1 MFGIGTPELLLI
13 LVVALIF
20 LGPRRLPEV
29 GKALGKALGEL
40 RRASND
46 LRDSIELE
54 TRRSEQAERANAA
67 RAAMREAPVD
77 PARAAAAPGPVV
89 SDPAPPIQT
98 ITPQESRPR
107 GEPDREAPGDPNAA
121 GS

>member
-54 TRRSEQAERANAA
+54 SRRADQAERANAA
-67 RAAMREAPVD
+67 RAAMREATGES
-77 PARAAAAPGPVV
+77 ARAAAPVA
-89 SDPAPPIQT
+89 PAPDSAPTIQT